1 MENNVTNYVIDCIVD
16 RIDDWEDITVYPCD
30 FGWQLF
36 EQENSNGS
44 ATFNAEEAK
53 EWIKQY
59 FDTLGGVAENII
71 FGIGA
76 DFLAN
81 PFVEPEKFMVQIMLE
96 VSSML
101 VGQCEIMDQNWN
113 DELELTEE
121 VIKTFKSQLEALR
134 DKTFF

>member
-53 EWIKQY
+53 DWIKQY

>member
-1 MENNVTNYVIDCIVD
+1 MENNVTNYVIDCIID

-44 ATFNAEEAK
+44 ATYNTEDAK

-59 FDTLGGVAENII
+59 FDTIGGVAENII

>member
-1 MENNVTNYVIDCIVD
+1 MENNVTNYVIDCIID

-44 ATFNAEEAK
+44 ATYNTEDAK

-59 FDTLGGVAENII
+59 FDTIGGVAENII

-121 VIKTFKSQLEALR
+121 VIETFKSQLEALR